1 MTNDKLHKRAVCF
14 YKGSVQQI
22 NLQSRAEVHAF
33 SKVCWKCYTWLY
45 WCTTTIL
52 ICDQSIGHQIP
63 FNMFHKLCL
72 CQYWRISVPSY
83 QVFEL
88 IKLERNEANTKIS
101 NANAYRMYQ
110 PYLFYFTEASFNR
123 TIFLCSLYL
132 NIVNILKNSA
142 TTTKIFNT
150 TQSYF

>member
-1 MTNDKLHKRAVCF
+1 MLSQKFAENVILDYISVPPPFLFVSSLYRASNTH
-14 YKGSVQQI
+14 Y
-22 NLQSRAEVHAF
+22 
-33 SKVCWKCYTWLY
+33 
-45 WCTTTIL
+45 
-52 ICDQSIGHQIP
+52 
-63 FNMFHKLCL
+63 MFHQLCL
-72 CQYWRISVPSY
+72 CQYWCISVPSY
-83 QVFEL
+83 HVFEL